1 MSPKPVVKTKKK
13 TKSQEDVRVK
23 FADKPESPAAAEGES
38 GRYVYG
44 IVQSRDRIDF
54 GKVGIGGAGA
64 MVYTVN
70 YLDIAAVVS
79 NTSVY
84 IFDPTRENALAHEH
98 VIETVMKTYTIIP
111 MSFGTVFRTDNDIRE
126 VLQEHLL
133 VFEGCASSD
142 VGKLEFGLKVNWDRD
157 RIIEDIKQDDE
168 EIRQFHQEIIRKHLQ
183 STYLARMQ
191 LGRMIDK
198 ALAERSIGYVREI
211 YEALRGVCVASR
223 DNQPIG
229 DKMIMNAAFL
239 VEREREPEFDDA
251 VNSIAKKY
259 GQRLKFKYTGP
270 WPPYN
275 FVNIR
280 LKLERRRS
288 GIMLLIDDLLMLPF
302 SGFNF
307 VMKTLRQVA
316 EEQYTDDAP
325 IKERLLELQ
334 LKLEAE
340 EITEEEYTRARGRHH
355 SPVARDPEP

>member
-1 MSPKPVVKTKKK
+1 MKRPNKTMATKTLARPRKS
-13 TKSQEDVRVK
+13 TKSRDDVRVK
-23 FADKPESPAAAEGES
+23 IGPNSWVGEIAPGEG

-44 IVQSRDRIDF
+44 IVQSKDPVTF
-54 GKVGIGGAGA
+54 GRSGIGGSGE

-70 YLDIAAVVS
+70 YQDIAAVVS

-98 VIETVMKTYTIIP
+98 VIETVMKNYTIIP

-126 VLQEHLL
+126 VLKSIYPSLK
-133 VFEGCASSD
+133 D
-142 VGKLEFGLKVNWDRD
+142 VLHQMAGKFEFGLKVNWDRD
-157 RIIEDIKQDDE
+157 QIIEDIKSDDE

-239 VEREREPEFDDA
+239 VERQREPQFDSA
-251 VNSIAKKY
+251 VNKIARKY

-280 LKLERRRS
+280 LKLE
-288 GIMLLIDDLLMLPF
+288 
-302 SGFNF
+302 
-307 VMKTLRQVA
+307 
-316 EEQYTDDAP
+316 
-325 IKERLLELQ
+325 
-334 LKLEAE
+334 
-340 EITEEEYTRARGRHH
+340 
-355 SPVARDPEP
+355 PVAAR